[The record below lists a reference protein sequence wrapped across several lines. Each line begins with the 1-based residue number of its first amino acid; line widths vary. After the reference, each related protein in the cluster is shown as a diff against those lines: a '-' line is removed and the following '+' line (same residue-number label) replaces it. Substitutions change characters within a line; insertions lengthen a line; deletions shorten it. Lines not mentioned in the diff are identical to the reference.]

1 MSLATRCP
9 ACGTVFRVVS
19 DQLKVSEGWVRC
31 GRCSDVFNAA
41 QRLFELEHEETAVA
55 SPPQRAAAEVH
66 RLPVRDPVDAPDA
79 MARVSAALAPPS
91 ALAPSEPQAAVGE
104 EPAQPLARTVLE
116 HAEHAPPAPSADA
129 DCTEPAAPAQETLAG
144 TEVQPQAD
152 ALRETPRVDEP
163 GNESVPDVAA
173 ELAAPAPAP
182 APTPEFIRR
191 AEHAARWRH
200 PARRGLLAAAALLLV
215 ALLGGQIALHYRD
228 HVAAAWP
235 DTQPWL
241 QAAAALLLVALLGG
255 QIALHYR
262 DHVAAA
268 WPDTQPWLQAAC
280 TLLGCRIEAP
290 RRIDSLSVDSSG
302 LVRLP
307 DSPLY
312 RLSLVLRN
320 KAATAVQMPAI
331 DLALTD
337 SQGQTMARRVLTAAE
352 LGHPADK
359 LPAGG
364 EITLQAALDLG
375 ERRVAGYTVELF
387 YP

>member
-41 QRLFELEHEETAVA
+41 QRLFELEHEEAAVA

-129 DCTEPAAPAQETLAG
+129 ACTEPAAPAQEPLAG

-241 QAAAALLLVALLGG
+241 QAA
-255 QIALHYR
+255 
-262 DHVAAA
+262 
-268 WPDTQPWLQAAC
+268 C
-280 TLLGCRIEAP
+280 NLLGCRIEAP